1 MEHMGKLFLVP
12 RFFFEQLG
20 FEILWNQLMGPRNVL
35 DWQLATIPASL
46 NDWGIKKWGIPMI
59 LNDHVR
65 GDQTAVRG
73 RYNLPRYSNM
83 FLDLPPTQ

>member
-1 MEHMGKLFLVP
+1 MGKLFLVP

-46 NDWGIKKWGIPMI
+46 NEKMGNSHDSKRPCKG
-59 LNDHVR
+59 
-65 GDQTAVRG
+65 
-73 RYNLPRYSNM
+73 
-83 FLDLPPTQ
+83 